1 MLEKEPKI
9 KDTILEITALRGKNR
24 FTSEEDSLHQKSDH
38 NVYKD
43 FIKLFKLIIYFLKKD
58 HSPMILTLI
67 MLSTSFKA
75 FSSTCQLVSIIV

>member
-43 FIKLFKLIIYFLKKD
+43 FIKLFKLIIHLLKKKG
-58 HSPMILTLI
+58 
-67 MLSTSFKA
+67 SFTNDPNSDYVVN
-75 FSSTCQLVSIIV
+75 FIQGFFINL

>member
-43 FIKLFKLIIYFLKKD
+43 FIK
-58 HSPMILTLI
+58 
-67 MLSTSFKA
+67 
-75 FSSTCQLVSIIV
+75 